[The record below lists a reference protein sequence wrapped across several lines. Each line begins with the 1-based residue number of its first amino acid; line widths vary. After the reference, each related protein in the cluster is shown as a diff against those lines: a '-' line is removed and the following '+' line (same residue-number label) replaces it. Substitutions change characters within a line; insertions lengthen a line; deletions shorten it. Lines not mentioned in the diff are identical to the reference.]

1 MANNKSKGAP
11 SNKPVAKFQYRGVV
25 ASVFEN
31 EAENGSLFYKVS
43 IARTYRDGEQFKSTS
58 SFSRDDLP
66 LVAQVANEAWLS
78 LLEYEASASHK
89 DS

>member
-1 MANNKSKGAP
+1 MANKKGP

-31 EAENGSLFYKVS
+31 EAENGSLFYKVT
-43 IARTYRDGEQFKSTS
+43 IARTYLDGDQFKTTS

-66 LVAQVANEAWLS
+66 LVAQLANEAWVS
-78 LLEYEASASHK
+78 LLEYEASASRS
-89 DS
+89 D